1 MNKKQ
6 KVKLGNALRRMV
18 SLLLAFAILA
28 EVTYPTQV
36 FALTG
41 GPGQPEVQ
49 SFEPV
54 GTSDMVDLATG
65 DFNYNI
71 PLLDVEGYPI
81 NIAYHGGITMDQE
94 ASWVGLGWNIN
105 PGVVNRNM
113 RGLPDD
119 FSGDVVTKEL
129 KVKPNKTWGVSSVIG
144 AELVGLP
151 IPVNATFG
159 FTYNNYSGPSISQGV
174 SLALKMGSSKG
185 AGSATASLGLNSSSD
200 EGLTVQPSVSFQKT
214 IVDKSKTENSCGI
227 SIGTAFN
234 SRAGLKQLTI
244 TASYQRS
251 VQKFGK
257 KTNAAGEKVDV
268 EGGAGFG
275 SASSSA
281 SFDIGMPTYTPNITT
296 SMKTHGFSGNFT
308 IGTELYTAHPKIGIS
323 GFFSS
328 QKIAQTT
335 VNSPAFGY
343 LYAQNGENNDNALM
357 DFNREKDGMF
367 TENTAFLP
375 ISNFTYDTY
384 SVSGQGVGGS
394 YRPFRSDVGHVFD
407 PAGYTTNDDAAMTI
421 ELGVGGWAHIGGD
434 IGITDV
440 SGRSGKWKDNNNAA
454 SSLKYSSF
462 GSNSDYESVYFKE
475 ANEKTVESDSAFYA
489 SACYDNLTM
498 PHIDISGKFEHP
510 LRTMG
515 PIKRKKR
522 DKRSQVFSYLKR
534 LDYNSFAVQPVSGT
548 YAARPSHI
556 AEVTSLGTDGSR
568 YVYGIAAYNTTQKDV
583 TFSVGST
590 NPMTVS
596 GHLNGNSY
604 KEATDGLI
612 GYTEGVDNSKSN
624 ELGIDNYFSSTTT
637 PAYAHSYLLTAVL
650 SPDYIDAD
658 NVRGPSDND
667 YGSYTRFVYKKLPGD
682 NYKWRVPYEL
692 DKATYTEGLK
702 SDLQDDKANY
712 IYGEKE
718 LWYLD
723 SVVTKNYVAVFYKS
737 DRQDGLGVTDE
748 DGGYD
753 VTGSKR
759 MQRLDSIALFSK
771 QDLRLHPG
779 SALPIKCVH
788 FEYSYALCGNIPNVS
803 VTRSSSAGKLTLKK
817 IYFSYQSSNKARLTP
832 YIFDYHENVPAENP
846 RYNIKAY
853 DRWGS
858 YKPNNASR
866 LGVSGSSDI
875 NTFVGI
881 SHPLPPSDFPYVE
894 QDSTANTYAAVWSLK
909 EIQLPSGGKIKV
921 TYESDDYAYVQ
932 NQPAMQMFKIVNY
945 NGASE
950 AATNYIDIHSGGG
963 RFYFKLQDGITDINK
978 YVQGVTDLYFRCLS
992 KIRNVAGYDHIEYV
1006 SGYGT
1011 LDSAGVS
1018 GSYGW
1023 IKMKNLNLQDNGG
1036 GTDVNPVVKTAV
1048 QFGKLYMPK
1057 KVWTNNATTAF
1068 SEATGLE
1075 NSSGLS
1081 ASILNAL
1088 ANADFVKN
1096 IKDAIVGPDEILYAT
1111 VGSGGYGVGREIVT
1125 KKSWIRLNNPA
1136 KHKLGGGARV
1146 KKIEMSD
1153 EWGMMTG
1160 NDPETSD
1167 YGQEYTYT
1175 MPDGSSSGVASYEPI
1190 LGGDENPYR
1199 QPVYTTVKKR
1209 AVPDDRSYQELP
1221 VGECFYPSPN
1231 VCYGMVTVKNLQR
1244 DNVTRHATG
1253 KVVHEFYTAKDFP
1266 TITSR
1271 TNLVHKRGKDS
1282 PFSLLS
1288 LLKLNV
1294 KDYVTAAQGFMIE
1307 LNDMHGRPKSQKV
1320 YQEGQSTPIS
1330 SIEYK
1335 YKTQSYLSGA
1345 NKLSNKCTV
1354 IEKNGNV
1361 SVKRLGEFFDMV
1373 ADFREDK
1380 VATTNATLHMNMDI
1394 IPAVAV
1400 PVFVI
1405 SMWPSNSNQK
1415 TRFRSATTTKVIQR
1429 FGILE
1434 ETIATDLGSVVSTKN
1449 LAYDGETGEV
1459 LLTATT
1465 TNYNDIV
1472 YNLKYPAWWYYES
1485 MGPAYQNIGF
1495 EMGAVFNLSGV
1506 CSTGTSN
1513 LAGYFREGDEVAL
1526 SSNIGNIMGWVT
1538 AVTSNSVT
1546 VVKKDGTPVS
1556 GSYRMRVLR
1565 SGQRNM
1571 ITVDMATITT
1581 LSNPLGALKGNAY
1594 ENVLQAGAVEFSNSR
1609 KTFCDCETTPGSA
1622 IPYTTNDY
1630 ITGKKGSWRPLR
1642 SYTHLTAR
1650 SHSNYDNNTNIRK
1663 DGVFTSYSPFYKW
1676 TAGKWEKDPDDWTYV
1691 SEVTAFNTIGEELEN
1706 KDALGRYS
1714 SATFGYNQSMA
1725 LSVAANSMQKEQAF
1739 DGFEDYTFRPC
1750 ADSHFR
1756 IDSVQPVTT
1765 DAHTGRYS
1773 LKISGG
1779 TPKTFRRQLVEI
1791 CNDSTGC
1798 LLTMNVTEVS
1808 ASIYTIS
1815 STLGLAPYSYDW
1827 KIISGSPS
1835 VSITTTGIKITGA
1848 GCEVKVSITD
1858 SKGCTSTQT
1867 LKH

>member
-1 MNKKQ
+1 
-6 KVKLGNALRRMV
+6 MV
-18 SLLLAFAILA
+18 SLLLTVAILA

-54 GTSDMVDLATG
+54 GTSDMVDLSTG

-129 KVKPNKTWGVSSVIG
+129 NIKPNKTWGVG
-144 AELVGLP
+144 LMLNAEIYGFP
-151 IPVNATFG
+151 IPVDITQG
-159 FTYNNYSGPSISQGV
+159 FNYNNYTGPSISQGI
-174 SLALKMGSSKG
+174 SLSHGIWSKG
-185 AGSATASLGLNSSSD
+185 ASGASASLGLNSSSD
-200 EGLTVQPSVSFQKT
+200 DGLTIQPSVSFQRMANKET
-214 IVDKSKTENSCGI
+214 EKESKSSL
-227 SIGTAFN
+227 SIGTSIN
-234 SRAGLKQLTI
+234 SRAGMKQFTI
-244 TASYQRS
+244 
-251 VQKFGK
+251 
-257 KTNAAGEKVDV
+257 
-268 EGGAGFG
+268 
-275 SASSSA
+275 SASISNPATRKMGSYL
-281 SFDIGMPTYTPNITT
+281 SGRSGGSGSLQNGTVNVSGTFDLGMPTYTPNITM
-296 SMKTHGFSGNFT
+296 SMKNHGFSGNFSL
-308 IGTELYTAHPKIGIS
+308 GGELYGSTFKVGLS

-328 QKIAQTT
+328 QKLAKTT
-335 VNSPAFGY
+335 ITNQAYGY
-343 LYAQNGENNDNALM
+343 MYSQNGESNDNALM
-357 DFNREKDGMF
+357 DFNREKDGTF

-375 ISNFTYDTY
+375 ITNFTYDTY
-384 SVSGQGVGGS
+384 SVCGQGVGGS

-407 PAGYTTNDDAAMTI
+407 PAGYTTNDDAALTV
-421 ELGVGGWAHIGGD
+421 EVGLGGWVHFGTNIGV
-434 IGITDV
+434 TDV
-440 SGRSGKWKDNNNAA
+440 NGRSGKWKDNNNAE
-454 SSLKYSSF
+454 SSLRYSQF
-462 GSNSDYESVYFKE
+462 GSNPDYESVYFKE
-475 ANEKTVESDSAFYA
+475 ANEKSIDSDTAFYS
-489 SACYDNLTM
+489 SAGADRLTM
-498 PHIDISGKFEHP
+498 PPLDISGKYEHP
-510 LRTMG
+510 LRSMG
-515 PIKRKKR
+515 PIKRTKR

-534 LDYNSFAVQPVSGT
+534 LDYNAFAVQPVSNT
-548 YAARPSHI
+548 YSARPSHI
-556 AEVTSLGTDGSR
+556 AEVTTLGTDGTR
-568 YVYGIAAYNTTQKDV
+568 YVYGIAAYNTTQKEV

-590 NPMTVS
+590 NPLSVS
-596 GHLNGNSY
+596 SNLNSNSY
-604 KEATDGLI
+604 KEATEGLI
-612 GYTEGVDNSKSN
+612 GYYADVDNTKN
-624 ELGIDNYFSSTTT
+624 NTRGVDNYFSATTT
-637 PAYAHSYLLTAVL
+637 PAYAHSYLLTSVL
-650 SPDYIDAD
+650 SADYIDAD

-667 YGSYTRFVYKKLPGD
+667 YGSYTRFVYKKPPGP
-682 NYKWRVPYEL
+682 NYKWRVPYEYE
-692 DKATYTEGLK
+692 KATYTEGLK

-737 DRQDGLGVTDE
+737 NRQDGLGVKGE
-748 DGGYD
+748 NGGYD
-753 VTGSKR
+753 ASDSKR

-771 QDLRLHPG
+771 QDLRING
-779 SALPIKCVH
+779 SSALPVKCVH
-788 FEYSYALCGNIPNVS
+788 FEYSYELCGNIPNVS
-803 VTRSSSAGKLTLKK
+803 VTRSASAGKLTLKK
-817 IYFSYQSSNKARLTP
+817 IYFSYQNSNKARLTP
-832 YIFDYHENVPAENP
+832 YIFDYHENNPAENP
-846 RYNIKAY
+846 QYNIKAY
-853 DRWGS
+853 DRWGN

-866 LGVSGSSDI
+866 LGVSGPSDI
-875 NTFVGI
+875 ATYVGVA
-881 SHPLPPSDFPYVE
+881 HPLPPAEFPYVE
-894 QDSTANTYAAVWSLK
+894 QDTTANTYAAVWSLK
-909 EIQLPSGGKIKV
+909 EIQLPSGGKIKI
-921 TYESDDYAYVQ
+921 TYEADDYAYVQ
-932 NQPAMQMFKIVNY
+932 NQPAMQMFRIANY
-945 NGASE
+945 GNDPSD
-950 AATNYIDIHSGGG
+950 ATNYIDISSGNGK
-963 RFYFKLQDGITDINK
+963 FYFKLQEGVSDIGKYIIGI
-978 YVQGVTDLYFRCLS
+978 TDLYFRCLT
-992 KIRNVAGYDHIEYV
+992 KIRDVGGYNHLEYV

-1011 LDSAGVS
+1011 LGGFGTEGA
-1018 GSYGW
+1018 YGW
-1023 IKMKNLNLQDNGG
+1023 IRLRDINLRDDDL
-1036 GTDVNPVVKTAV
+1036 GTDVNPVVKTAI
-1048 QFGKLYMPK
+1048 QFSRLYMPK
-1057 KVWTNNATTAF
+1057 KVWTKDITTSYSQATNT
-1068 SEATGLE
+1068 E

-1088 ANADFVKN
+1088 VNSDFTKN
-1096 IKDAIVGPDEILYAT
+1096 IKDAITGPDEILYITTAL
-1111 VGSGGYGVGREIVT
+1111 GGYEVGRSIVPQ
-1125 KKSWIRLNNPA
+1125 KSWIRLNNPNS
-1136 KHKLGGGARV
+1136 HKYGGGARV

-1153 EWGMMTG
+1153 EWGKMTG
-1160 NDPETSD
+1160 NDPETAN

-1175 MPDGSSSGVASYEPI
+1175 LPNGSSSGVASYEP
-1190 LGGDENPYR
+1190 LPGGDENPYR

-1209 AVPDDRSYQELP
+1209 ATPDERSYQELP
-1221 VGECFYPSPN
+1221 IGECFYPSPN
-1231 VCYGMVTVKNLQR
+1231 VCYSMVTVKNLQR

-1282 PFSLLS
+1282 PFSLFS
-1288 LLKLNV
+1288 MLKFNV
-1294 KDYVTAAQGFMIE
+1294 RDYLTAAQGFMIE
-1307 LNDMHGRPKSQKV
+1307 QNDMHGKPKSQKV
-1320 YQEGQSTPIS
+1320 YQEGLSTPIS

-1335 YKTQSYLSGA
+1335 YKMESYSGGA

-1361 SVKRLGEFFDMV
+1361 SVKRIGEFFDMV

-1380 VATTNATLHMNMDI
+1380 TTTNSAKIQLNLDV
-1394 IPAVAV
+1394 IPGGPIPISV
-1400 PVFVI
+1400 P
-1405 SMWPSNSNQK
+1405 MPWPSISNEK

-1434 ETIATDLGSVVSTKN
+1434 ETVATDLGSVVATKN

-1465 TNYNDIV
+1465 TNYNDVV
-1472 YNLKYPAWWYYES
+1472 YNLRYPAWWYYES

-1495 EMGAVFNLSGV
+1495 EIGAVFNLSGV
-1506 CSTGTSN
+1506 CSSGTSN
-1513 LAGYFREGDEVAL
+1513 LASYFREGDEVSL

-1556 GSYRMRVLR
+1556 GAYRMKVLR

-1571 ITVDMATITT
+1571 TTVDMATLTT
-1581 LSNPLGALKGNAY
+1581 LTNPLGALKGNAY
-1594 ENVLQAGAVEFSNSR
+1594 ENVLQAAAVEFSNSR

-1622 IPYTTNDY
+1622 IPYTSNDY

-1642 SYTHLTAR
+1642 SYTHLTGR

-1663 DGVFTSYSPFYKW
+1663 DGVFTSYTPFYKW
-1676 TAGKWEKDPDDWTYV
+1676 VAGKWDLEPDNWTYV

-1773 LKISGG
+1773 LKVSGG
-1779 TPKTFRRQLVEI
+1779 APKTFSRQLAETCEDVTRCRLI
-1791 CNDSTGC
+1791 MT
-1798 LLTMNVTEVS
+1798 VTEVS
-1808 ASIYTIS
+1808 S
-1815 STLGLAPYSYDW
+1815 SVYNIGSSLGTAPYSYDW
-1827 KIISGSPS
+1827 KIVSGSPS
-1835 VSITTTGIKITGA
+1835 VSITTAGIRINGT

-1858 SKGCTSTQT
+1858 SKGCITTQT
-1867 LKH
+1867 IKH